1 MQDKDT
7 YHFYLARTLKSD
19 NEKVDIQ
26 RVDMGIAS
34 CHFHMAALEKG
45 LPGKFQKL
53 VKPEIQ
59 SPEQVQ
65 YIFSWIA
72 G

>member
-1 MQDKDT
+1 
-7 YHFYLARTLKSD
+7 
-19 NEKVDIQ
+19 
-26 RVDMGIAS
+26 
-34 CHFHMAALEKG
+34 MAALEKG